1 MSLPG
6 GSLAAM
12 SEQPVEDHP
21 STEVDAAAEGEPE
34 ADRPRTGVAGV
45 DAVVDDVAALDA
57 RPLEEHGEVFEDAHE
72 RLRRALDDTH
82 DTGPA

>member
-1 MSLPG
+1 MSPPG
-6 GSLAAM
+6 GSLEVM
-12 SEQPVEDHP
+12 SEEPDHP
-21 STEVDAAAEGEPE
+21 HEVEPE

-57 RPLEEHGEVFEDAHE
+57 KPLEDHVEVFEDAHE

-82 DTGPA
+82 DTDPA